1 MCQRRTCCS
10 EISISFY
17 RNLYI
22 AHSQDDTGRSS
33 IIFPWTTTISP
44 PWIQWLNHGF
54 LVARQLPCIHTN
66 KCWIFQHLLVGS
78 YKISLRAR
86 WHSKIY
92 LTLLQFFDR
101 NLPTCS
107 KNLEFRI
114 WSFHPDIGLS
124 FKQCYSKVRIPRFR
138 FRVTLLLLLT
148 LFACYPRDHIQS
160 IDVYCCK
167 EAWGT
172 HQKVLSY
179 TKLRHSTTLNR
190 IILVHSV
197 RNVQ

>member
-1 MCQRRTCCS
+1 MPTTDLLLGNIYFILSQPLHCS
-10 EISISFY
+10 LARWYGPFLHNLFMDHYHIS
-17 RNLYI
+17 
-22 AHSQDDTGRSS
+22 
-33 IIFPWTTTISP
+33 